1 MPHTRRYFLRTVPTL
16 GAFVIPPR
24 SLTLKSDNWAR
35 SSNSGAIL
43 DFGTESQS
51 LKSDN
56 QSPAQPDWPEPP
68 VAGRPV
74 DDSFPSLHPL
84 LVKDVVGLSHS
95 NLARVKEMV
104 QQHPAL
110 AKASW
115 DWGYGDHETALGA
128 ASHVGQRAIA
138 EFLLENGAPPT
149 LFSAT
154 MLGQLDV
161 VKAFMAATPGL
172 QRIRGPHSLS
182 LMVHAKA
189 GGPAA
194 AAVVAYLESIGDAA
208 LPLTDEPLSAEER
221 AMLDGRYVFGERPR
235 DTFTVETKPN
245 QTSLV
250 RAGATARFLR
260 HVGRLEF
267 VPPGAPAVRIRFE
280 REGDRVIAFTIADPD
295 VVIRAKK
302 A

>member
-1 MPHTRRYFLRTVPTL
+1 MTHTRREFIRTVPAF
-16 GAFVIPPR
+16 GAFALSAPR
-24 SLTLKSDNWAR
+24 ASHLAPRTEAPR
-35 SSNSGAIL
+35 TEAP
-43 DFGTESQS
+43 GTSQS
-51 LKSDN
+51 ST
-56 QSPAQPDWPEPP
+56 PDWPAQLTAGAPP
-68 VAGRPV
+68 
-74 DDSFPSLHPL
+74 DDFFPSLHPSL
-84 LVKDVVGLSHS
+84 MKDTVGLSHS
-95 NLARVKEMV
+95 NLARVKELV

-161 VKAFMAATPGL
+161 VKAFVAATPGL
-172 QRIRGPHSLS
+172 QKIRGPHSLS

-189 GGPAA
+189 GGAPA
-194 AAVVAYLESIGDAA
+194 AAVVAFLESIGEAA
-208 LPLTDEPLSAEER
+208 LPLTDEPLNADER
-221 AMLDGRYVFGERPR
+221 AMLDGRYVFGDRPR
-235 DTFTVETKPN
+235 DNFVVETKPN
-245 QTSLV
+245 QVSIARPGV
-250 RAGATARFLR
+250 SARFVR
-260 HVGRLEF
+260 HLGQLAF

-280 REGDRVIAFTIADPD
+280 REGDRITALTLHDPD
-295 VVIRAKK
+295 LVVRAKR

>member
-1 MPHTRRYFLRTVPTL
+1 MTHTRRQFIRIVPTL
-16 GAFVIPPR
+16 GAFAYLPAPR
-24 SLTLKSDNWAR
+24 TVAPRTFQASTA
-35 SSNSGAIL
+35 
-43 DFGTESQS
+43 
-51 LKSDN
+51 
-56 QSPAQPDWPEPP
+56 DWPAPP
-68 VAGRPV
+68 AAGAPV
-74 DDSFPSLHPL
+74 DDFFPSLHPSL
-84 LVKDVVGLSHS
+84 MKDVVGLSHRD
-95 NLARVKEMV
+95 LAKVTEMV

-161 VKAFMAATPGL
+161 VKAFIAATPGL
-172 QRIRGPHSLS
+172 QKLRGPHSLS

-189 GGPAA
+189 GGPPA
-194 AAVVAYLESIGDAA
+194 AAVVSYLESLGDAA
-208 LPLTDEPLSAEER
+208 LPLTDEPLTAAER
-221 AMLDGRYVFGERPR
+221 AMLTGRYVFGERAR
-235 DTFTVETKPN
+235 DSFTVETKPT
-245 QTSLV
+245 QLAIARPGT
-250 RAGATARFLR
+250 GALRLR
-260 HVGRLEF
+260 HLGRLEF

-280 REGDRVIAFTIADPD
+280 RAGDAIVALTIHDPD
-295 VVIRAKK
+295 VVVRAKR

>member
-1 MPHTRRYFLRTVPTL
+1 MAHTRRQFLRTVPTL
-16 GAFVIPPR
+16 GAFAAPP
-24 SLTLKSDNWAR
+24 LLMQAGG
-35 SSNSGAIL
+35 SGQP
-43 DFGTESQS
+43 T
-51 LKSDN
+51 N
-56 QSPAQPDWPEPP
+56 AQPDWPALPTP
-68 VAGRPV
+68 GTAV
-74 DDSFPSLHPL
+74 DDSFPSLHPS

-172 QRIRGPHSLS
+172 QKTRGPHSLS

-189 GGPAA
+189 GGPPA
-194 AAVVAYLESIGDAA
+194 AAVVTYLESIGDAA
-208 LPLTDEPLSAEER
+208 LPLTDEPLSPEER
-221 AMLDGRYVFGERPR
+221 AMLDGRYVFGERAR
-235 DTFTVETKPN
+235 DSFTVETKPN
-245 QTSLV
+245 QVSLV

-260 HVGRLEF
+260 HMGRLEF
-267 VPPGAPAVRIRFE
+267 APPGAPAVRIRFE
-280 REGDRVIAFTIADPD
+280 RDGDRIVALTIADPD
-295 VVIRAKK
+295 VVVRAKK

>member
-1 MPHTRRYFLRTVPTL
+1 MTHTRRQFLRTVPSL
-16 GAFVIPPR
+16 GAFGYVGYLAPVPG
-24 SLTLKSDNWAR
+24 TFQT
-35 SSNSGAIL
+35 
-43 DFGTESQS
+43 FGYLAPVPGTFQT
-51 LKSDN
+51 
-56 QSPAQPDWPEPP
+56 QPAQPDWPASQ
-68 VAGRPV
+68 VAGAPA
-74 DDSFPSLHPL
+74 DDFFPSLHPSL
-84 LVKDVVGLSHS
+84 MKDVVGLSHS
-95 NLARVKEMV
+95 NLARVKELV

-154 MLGQLDV
+154 MLGQLEV
-161 VKAFMAATPGL
+161 GRAFISATPGL
-172 QRIRGPHSLS
+172 QRIRGPHCLS

-189 GGPAA
+189 GGPPA
-194 AAVVAYLESIGDAA
+194 AAVVSYLESIGDAA
-208 LPLTDEPLSAEER
+208 LPLPDAPLSPEER
-221 AMLDGRYVFGERPR
+221 AMLDGQYVFGNRPR
-235 DTFTVETKPN
+235 DSFVVETKPT
-245 QTSLV
+245 QVSLV

-267 VPPGAPAVRIRFE
+267 APPGAPTVRVRFE
-280 REGDRVIAFTIADPD
+280 RDGAKIVALTIADPD
-295 VVIRAKK
+295 IVVRATR

>member
-1 MPHTRRYFLRTVPTL
+1 MAHTRRQFLRTVPTL
-16 GAFVIPPR
+16 GAFAAPP
-24 SLTLKSDNWAR
+24 LLMQAGA
-35 SSNSGAIL
+35 SGQ
-43 DFGTESQS
+43 TT
-51 LKSDN
+51 N
-56 QSPAQPDWPEPP
+56 AQPDWPMPP
-68 VAGRPV
+68 APGAAV
-74 DDSFPSLHPL
+74 DDSFPSLHPT

-95 NLARVKEMV
+95 NLAKVKEMV

-172 QRIRGPHSLS
+172 QKIRGPHSLS

-189 GGPAA
+189 GGPPA
-194 AAVVAYLESIGDAA
+194 AAVVTYLESIGDAA
-208 LPLTDEPLSAEER
+208 LPLTDEPLSPAER
-221 AMLDGRYVFGERPR
+221 AMLDGRYVFGERAR
-235 DTFTVETKPN
+235 DSFTVETKPN
-245 QTSLV
+245 QVSLV

-260 HVGRLEF
+260 HMGRLEF
-267 VPPGAPAVRIRFE
+267 APPGAPAVRIRFE
-280 REGDRVIAFTIADPD
+280 RDGDRVVALTIADPD
-295 VVIRAKK
+295 VVVRAKK

>member
-1 MPHTRRYFLRTVPTL
+1 MTHTRRQFIRIVPTL
-16 GAFVIPPR
+16 GAF
-24 SLTLKSDNWAR
+24 SLVAQPFR
-35 SSNSGAIL
+35 A
-43 DFGTESQS
+43 
-51 LKSDN
+51 
-56 QSPAQPDWPEPP
+56 PAQTPQPDWPAPP
-68 VAGRPV
+68 AAGAPP
-74 DDSFPSLHPL
+74 DDFFPSLHPS
-84 LVKDVVGLSHS
+84 LVKDVVALSHS
-95 NLARVKEMV
+95 NLAKIKEMV

-154 MLGQLDV
+154 MLGQLDI

-172 QRIRGPHSLS
+172 QKIRGPHSLS

-189 GGPAA
+189 GGPPA

-208 LPLTDEPLSAEER
+208 LPLTDEPMSDEDR
-221 AMLDGRYVFGERPR
+221 AMLDGRYVFGDRPR
-235 DTFTVETKPN
+235 DSFTIATKPN
-245 QTSLV
+245 QVALARV
-250 RAGATARFLR
+250 GVGARFIR
-260 HVGRLEF
+260 HLGKLEF

-280 REGDRVIAFTIADPD
+280 REGGRIVAFTIHDPD
-295 VVIRAKK
+295 VVVRARK

>member
-1 MPHTRRYFLRTVPTL
+1 MTHTRRQFIRIVPTL
-16 GAFVIPPR
+16 GAFAAPRLVAPSLVVQAFGPGAGGQPPA
-24 SLTLKSDNWAR
+24 S
-35 SSNSGAIL
+35 
-43 DFGTESQS
+43 
-51 LKSDN
+51 
-56 QSPAQPDWPEPP
+56 PDWPAPP
-68 VAGRPV
+68 APGSPV
-74 DDSFPSLHPL
+74 DDFFPSLHPSL
-84 LVKDVVGLSHS
+84 MKDVVGLSHS

-172 QRIRGPHSLS
+172 QKIRGPHSLA

-189 GGPAA
+189 GGPPA

-208 LPLTDEPLSAEER
+208 LPLPSEPLTDEDR
-221 AMLDGRYVFGERPR
+221 AMLDGRYAFGDRPR
-235 DTFTVETKPN
+235 DSFTIVTKPN
-245 QTSLV
+245 QV
-250 RAGATARFLR
+250 AINRVGVDARFLR
-260 HVGRLEF
+260 HLGKLEF
-267 VPPGAPAVRIRFE
+267 APPGAPAVRVRFE
-280 REGDRVIAFTIADPD
+280 REGGKITAFTIHDPD
-295 VVIRAKK
+295 LVVRARKV
-302 A
+302 